1 VSAAPARLR
10 SLLFAPASRPDVL
23 AKLPQKDPDGVVIDL
38 EDAVPASAKADAR
51 PHARNVGAEL
61 ADEHPSLAV
70 YVRVNGVLTEWF
82 DDDIASGLAPSI
94 TGVVVPKLESAD
106 QLDVVVE
113 ALEAAELAH
122 LHVVAGVETA
132 AGVEAVRDVFR
143 PPVTVGYF
151 GAEDFVADMGGV
163 RTPGGEE
170 VLYARSRVALAAR
183 LAGVH
188 ALDQIIPAFRDD
200 ERFLADAE
208 RGRSIGY
215 RGKLCI
221 HPAQVALANRV
232 FSASPEEV
240 DRARRLLAAYEEA
253 RARGAA
259 AIAFEGQMIDE
270 PLAQQART
278 VLANAPDATP
288 RAPEPP
294 AAPS

>member
-1 VSAAPARLR
+1 M
-10 SLLFAPASRPDVL
+10 
-23 AKLPQKDPDGVVIDL
+23 
-38 EDAVPASAKADAR
+38 
-51 PHARNVGAEL
+51 
-61 ADEHPSLAV
+61 

-188 ALDQIIPAFRDD
+188 ALDQVVPAFRDD

-232 FSASPEEV
+232 FSASPEDV

-253 RARGAA
+253 LARGEA

-270 PLAQQART
+270 PLARQART